1 MMAIARIN
9 LYLQSLLFIAKIRSR
24 TVNKPAELACLAI
37 YFTWLGALLST
48 LPSWHYRVAYVSI
61 GHAVLGFL
69 HVQICLSHFSMPCY
83 FGKPMSGQ
91 DEDSWFVTQVRC
103 RWRGV
108 ADGVAAAVSRWVC
121 REYVLEFAEAACAV
135 GLLL

>member
-91 DEDSWFVTQVRC
+91 DEDSWFVTQVWC
-103 RWRGV
+103 RWRVWPTGWV
-108 ADGVAAAVSRWVC
+108 QRPRDGCAASICENLRGQLA
-121 REYVLEFAEAACAV
+121 L
-135 GLLL
+135 